1 MSSDIF
7 KQAHILKNVLISI
20 WTCIQ
25 MILVSAVAFTV
36 SCADLG
42 FAPPTGQRSNLH
54 LLLIL
59 LSAEMLVSHNKSI
72 NENNNN

>member
-1 MSSDIF
+1 
-7 KQAHILKNVLISI
+7 
-20 WTCIQ
+20 

-59 LSAEMLVSHNKSI
+59 LNAEMLVSHNKSI

>member
-1 MSSDIF
+1 
-7 KQAHILKNVLISI
+7 
-20 WTCIQ
+20 

-36 SCADLG
+36 SCADLAPEG